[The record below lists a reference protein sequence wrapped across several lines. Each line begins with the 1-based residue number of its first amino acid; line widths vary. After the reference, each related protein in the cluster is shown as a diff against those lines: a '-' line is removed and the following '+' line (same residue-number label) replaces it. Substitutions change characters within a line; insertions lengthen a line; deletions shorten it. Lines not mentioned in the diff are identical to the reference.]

1 MEWIFVGSEG
11 FDPAFHY
18 HVFEDFVGYGV
29 TEFVF
34 GREVV
39 EERSFS
45 ERGFFEDVI
54 DTHVVEA
61 VFVDFPKGYLENLV
75 PGFDW
80 ISNTLFHVGIIYHMV
95 CIIKSLLHIN
105 SIWINNF
112 IVS

>member
-1 MEWIFVGSEG
+1 
-11 FDPAFHY
+11 
-18 HVFEDFVGYGV
+18 
-29 TEFVF
+29 
-34 GREVV
+34 
-39 EERSFS
+39 
-45 ERGFFEDVI
+45 
-54 DTHVVEA
+54 
-61 VFVDFPKGYLENLV
+61 LENLV